1 MGRRFSG
8 IEWKVVRIVDG
19 PIPSLD
25 QAQELPPGEI
35 GELIVRGPAVTRE
48 YFTRTEANQTGKI
61 AEGDAVWHRM
71 GDAGYL
77 DVEERFWFCSRV
89 AHRVLTAD
97 GPMYPICCEAVF
109 NQHPDVFRS
118 ALVGV
123 GPPGRQRP
131 VIVLEPRPGRMPAGS
146 RRGRNGWRK

>member
-8 IEWKVVRIVDG
+8 IQWKVVHIVDG

-35 GELIVRGPAVTRE
+35 GELIVRGPTVTRE
-48 YFTRTEANQTGKI
+48 YFTGTAKRIAIGKI
-61 AEGDAVWHRM
+61 AEVGAAVWHRM

-77 DVEERFWFCSRV
+77 DAEERFWFCGRV
-89 AHRVLTAD
+89 AHRVLTAA

-123 GPPGRQRP
+123 GHR
-131 VIVLEPRPGRMPAGS
+131 AGS
-146 RRGRNGWRK
+146 GR